1 MFDYNSIER
10 RMTIFMREWRTIQS
24 TSLKAVNAILALVSK
39 LALIKQKQFYED
51 LERFSGL
58 EDRLA
63 MIIIDQ
69 MNMRFPEM
77 QSSFD
82 DFKKLLERIS
92 NWNEVCTRLINS
104 EMKSVFAK
112 NIQLKSDI
120 IDEIRSMEQ
129 LLEQIQEIILMF
141 ETEVKLREQ
150 ILLQLKQSLKQLNPQ
165 LISFY
170 LTIWASEPYVDFNRI
185 NEILESFQESS
196 FQENDLKSQI

>member
-104 EMKSVFAK
+104 EMK
-112 NIQLKSDI
+112 
-120 IDEIRSMEQ
+120 
-129 LLEQIQEIILMF
+129 
-141 ETEVKLREQ
+141 
-150 ILLQLKQSLKQLNPQ
+150 
-165 LISFY
+165 
-170 LTIWASEPYVDFNRI
+170 
-185 NEILESFQESS
+185 
-196 FQENDLKSQI
+196 